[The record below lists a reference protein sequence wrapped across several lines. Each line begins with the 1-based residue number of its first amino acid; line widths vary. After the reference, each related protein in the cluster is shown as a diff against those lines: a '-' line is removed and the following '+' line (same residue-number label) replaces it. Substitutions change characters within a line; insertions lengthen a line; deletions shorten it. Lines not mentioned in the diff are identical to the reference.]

1 MLIFSYHNIKITLTG
16 DFFLFNFV
24 QYKLIFIEMKK
35 TVILLFFIFGIT
47 TVIAQTTTSSIKG
60 TVKSADA
67 ESLPGATIYATHTP
81 TGSNYS
87 ALSNADGRFSMLN
100 MRVGGPYKVTVT
112 YVGFQNQVF
121 NEVYLELGKPF
132 NLDVLLNDESQQL
145 SEIKITGSKNKVFAS
160 GRTGAETT
168 IGRRE
173 LTALPTI
180 SRSAEDF
187 TRLEPSAS
195 GGSFGGRNDQYNS
208 YSLNGAVFNNPF
220 GLDAAT
226 PGGQTGSQPISLD
239 AIDQIQVATAP
250 YDVTLSGFTGASVN
264 AVTKSGT
271 NEFHGTAYAFFRN
284 QELTGSKI
292 KGENIFVPSLE
303 QTQAGFSI
311 GGPIV
316 KNKLFFFANYEIDN
330 RSDLGSNFIAN
341 DGNGTTGVNES
352 RVLESDLISVY
363 NALTNLK
370 DASGQN
376 FGYNP
381 GAYQGFTHNSDSNK
395 GIIKF
400 DWNINDNN
408 KLAVIYNFLDASK
421 DKPAHPSALGFRGP
435 NASILQ
441 FEKSGYQINNKLDS
455 FLLELNSKF
464 SETVS
469 NKLQAGYTHFNDFR
483 NPFSTPAPVINIQD
497 GAGTNYIIAGH
508 EPFSIN
514 NQLDQKVFQ
523 VTDNLSYS
531 TGNHTFTF
539 GVSFEKY
546 QFKNSF
552 NLGGYDNFGN
562 PNGYAGTF
570 YTPYSDVNA
579 FLADAAQPYA
589 TSIVAQNF
597 QFAQDT
603 FNSKELFQVGADGG
617 WKLSELN
624 VGQVAFYAQDDWN
637 ITDNFKLSL
646 GLRADKP
653 LYFNT
658 SDLIQKYIDTDNGAS
673 RNNATLYYN
682 PQTKA
687 NEALISTTLPTDQLL
702 WSPRLGFNWDVKGDR
717 TTQVRGGTG
726 IFTGKLP
733 FVWLGNQVSGADDG
747 FFQIMDKNFKWPQV
761 WRSSLGLD
769 HKFDNDYIMTVDMSY
784 NKDINGVHVQNWGLK
799 PPTGILNG
807 ADSRAIYLAADKGAN
822 NAYVMTNSNKGYVF
836 NTSVKLQKN
845 FDNGLFASLAYNY
858 LISKDVN
865 SIEAEITGDAFAFN
879 PALGNVNDAVLSNSK
894 YGDTQRFI
902 GVASKKWKYGTN
914 DKWSTTVSTFFEYA
928 QGGRFA
934 YIYGGDVNND
944 GSGTN
949 DLIYVPTT
957 AEISSM
963 VFTGGAS
970 QGVAFDKFI
979 SQDDYLS
986 ERRGQYAERYGALS
1000 PWRGK
1005 WDMKLMQDYNF
1016 KPSSTSSKTN
1026 TIQFSVDILNLG
1038 NLLNSDWGLVQVPTS
1053 IQPIGVSVDQT
1064 TKIPTYTFNG
1074 TQTKTFNYDAS
1085 LLSRWQAQ
1093 FGLRYIF

>member
-1 MLIFSYHNIKITLTG
+1 MKNFIT
-16 DFFLFNFV
+16 FLFVVLGLQFS
-24 QYKLIFIEMKK
+24 
-35 TVILLFFIFGIT
+35 
-47 TVIAQTTTSSIKG
+47 IAQTTTSSIKG
-60 TVKSADA
+60 TVKSSTS
-67 ESLPGATIYATHTP
+67 ELLPGATILAIHTP
-81 TGSNYS
+81 TGSKYS
-87 ALSNADGRFSMLN
+87 ALTNEDGRFNMLN
-100 MRVGGPYKVTVT
+100 MRIGGPYKVVVS
-112 YVGFQNQVF
+112 YIGFESHEY

-132 NLDVLLNDESQQL
+132 TIDALLNDESQQL
-145 SEIKITGSKNKVFAS
+145 NEVKITGSKNKVFGS

-168 IGRRE
+168 IGRKE

-239 AIDQIQVATAP
+239 AIEQIQVATAP

-284 QELTGSKI
+284 QDLTGSKI
-292 KGENIFVPSLE
+292 KGDKIFVPSLE

-311 GGPIV
+311 GGPII
-316 KNKLFFFANYEIDN
+316 KNKLFFFANYEIEK
-330 RSDLGSNFIAN
+330 RSDLGSNFTAN
-341 DGNGTTGVNES
+341 NGDGVTGINES
-352 RVLESDLISVY
+352 RVLESDLVAVAT
-363 NALTNLK
+363 ALGNL
-370 DASGQN
+370 
-376 FGYNP
+376 GYNT

-400 DWNINDNN
+400 DWNINDDN

-421 DKPAHPSALGFRGP
+421 DKPAHPTALGFRGP

-441 FEKSGYQINNKLDS
+441 FQNSGYQINNKLDS
-455 FLLELNSKF
+455 FLVELNSKV

-483 NPFSTPAPVINIQD
+483 NPFSDPAPVITIQD
-497 GAGTNYIIAGH
+497 GSGANYIIAGN

-514 NQLDQKVFQ
+514 NTLDQKVLQ
-523 VTDNLSYS
+523 ITNNLSYI
-531 TGNHTFTF
+531 TGNHSFTF

-546 QFKNSF
+546 KFQNSF

-570 YTPYSDVNA
+570 FTPYFSVQD
-579 FLADAAQPYA
+579 FLDDASKPFA
-589 TSIVAQNF
+589 TSIIAQNL
-597 QFAQDT
+597 QYAQDT
-603 FNSKELFQVGADGG
+603 DALKNSFAVGQDGG
-617 WKLSELN
+617 WKLAELN
-624 VGQVAFYAQDDWN
+624 VGQVALYAQDDWN
-637 ITDNFKLSL
+637 VTETFKLAL
-646 GLRADKP
+646 GLRIDKP

-658 SDLIQKYIDTDNGAS
+658 SDMIQKYIDTDNGAS
-673 RNNATLYYN
+673 RDNTIDYFN
-682 PQTKA
+682 PQTGQSEK
-687 NEALISTTLPTDQLL
+687 LISTTLPSNKIL
-702 WSPRLGFNWDVKGDR
+702 WSPRLGFNWDVTGNK
-717 TTQVRGGTG
+717 TTQLRGGTG

-733 FVWLGNQVSGADDG
+733 FVWLGNQVSGSDDG
-747 FFQIMDKNFKWPQV
+747 FFQIMDKDFKWPQV

-769 HKFDNDYIMTVDMSY
+769 HRFDNDYIVTLDMSY
-784 NKDINGVHVQNWGLK
+784 NKDINGVHVQNWGLIA
-799 PPTGILNG
+799 PTGTLSG
-807 ADSRAIYLAADKGAN
+807 ADGRAIYLASDKIYN
-822 NAYVMTNSNKGYVF
+822 NVPAPNGPSAINGYVMTNSNKGYVF
-836 NTSVKLQKN
+836 NTSVKVQKT

-879 PALGNVNDAVLSNSK
+879 PALGNVNNAVLSNSK
-894 YGDTQRFI
+894 YGDTHRFI
-902 GVASKKWKYGTN
+902 GVGSKKWKYGKN
-914 DKWSTTVSTFFEYA
+914 DKWATTVSTFFEYA
-928 QGGRFA
+928 QGGRFN
-934 YIYGGDVNND
+934 YIYGGDINND

-949 DLIYVPTT
+949 DLLYIPTT

-963 VFTGGAS
+963 NFSGGPS
-970 QGVAFDKFI
+970 QGAAFDKFI
-979 SQDDYLS
+979 NQDDYLS
-986 ERRGQYAERYGALS
+986 GRRGQYAERYGALS

-1005 WDMKLMQDYNF
+1005 WDMKLIQDYNF
-1016 KPSSTSSKTN
+1016 KPSSSSKTTN
-1026 TIQFSVDILNLG
+1026 TIQFSVDILNVG
-1038 NLLNSDWGLVQVPTS
+1038 NLINSDWGLVQVPTS
-1053 IQPIGVSVDQT
+1053 VQPIGVSVDQT

-1093 FGLRYIF
+1093 FGIRYIF